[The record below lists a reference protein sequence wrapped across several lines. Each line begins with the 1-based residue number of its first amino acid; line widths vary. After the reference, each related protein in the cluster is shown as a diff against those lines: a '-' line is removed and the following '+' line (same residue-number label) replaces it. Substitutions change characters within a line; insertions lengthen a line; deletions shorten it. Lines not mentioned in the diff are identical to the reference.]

1 MSQRGKDWNEKSI
14 LDKIL
19 QIVQILLSAAVIVLC
34 VLQMT
39 GVWSG
44 AIHIIE
50 PLMAVVMLIMSWQY
64 RTYNKLMS
72 MFCLAVAEYLFPR
85 RLRREQKSCSI
96 PHTPGC

>member
-1 MSQRGKDWNEKSI
+1 MGQRMPSWNEKST

-44 AIHIIE
+44 GGMH
-50 PLMAVVMLIMSWQY
+50 
-64 RTYNKLMS
+64 N
-72 MFCLAVAEYLFPR
+72 
-85 RLRREQKSCSI
+85 
-96 PHTPGC
+96 G

>member
-1 MSQRGKDWNEKSI
+1 MGQRMPSWNEKST

-72 MFCLAVAEYLFPR
+72 MFCLTVAVFVTSVAVKIFFF
-85 RLRREQKSCSI
+85 
-96 PHTPGC
+96 

>member
-1 MSQRGKDWNEKSI
+1 MGQRMPGWNEKST
-14 LDKIL
+14 LDKVL
-19 QIVQILLSAAVIVLC
+19 QIVQILLSTIVIILC

-44 AIHIIE
+44 AIRVIE

-72 MFCLAVAEYLFPR
+72 MFCLAVAVFVT
-85 RLRREQKSCSI
+85 SI
-96 PHTPGC
+96 TVKMFFF

>member
-1 MSQRGKDWNEKSI
+1 MGQRMPSWNEKSI

-64 RTYNKLMS
+64 RTYYKLMS
-72 MFCLAVAEYLFPR
+72 MFCLGVAVFVTSVAVKIFFF
-85 RLRREQKSCSI
+85 
-96 PHTPGC
+96 

>member
-1 MSQRGKDWNEKSI
+1 MGQRMPSWNEKST

-64 RTYNKLMS
+64 RTY
-72 MFCLAVAEYLFPR
+72 MFGLAGAVFVTSVAVKIFFFG
-85 RLRREQKSCSI
+85 KGWI
-96 PHTPGC
+96 

>member
-1 MSQRGKDWNEKSI
+1 MGQRMPGWNEKST
-14 LDKIL
+14 LDKVL
-19 QIVQILLSAAVIVLC
+19 QIVQILLSTIVIVLC

-44 AIHIIE
+44 AIRVIE

-72 MFCLAVAEYLFPR
+72 MFCLAVAVFVT
-85 RLRREQKSCSI
+85 SI
-96 PHTPGC
+96 TIKIFFF

>member
-1 MSQRGKDWNEKSI
+1 MGQRMPSWNEKST

-44 AIHIIE
+44 ASHIIE
-50 PLMAVVMLIMSWQY
+50 PLMAVVVLIMSWQY

-72 MFCLAVAEYLFPR
+72 MFCLAVAVFVTSVAV
-85 RLRREQKSCSI
+85 KI
-96 PHTPGC
+96 FFF